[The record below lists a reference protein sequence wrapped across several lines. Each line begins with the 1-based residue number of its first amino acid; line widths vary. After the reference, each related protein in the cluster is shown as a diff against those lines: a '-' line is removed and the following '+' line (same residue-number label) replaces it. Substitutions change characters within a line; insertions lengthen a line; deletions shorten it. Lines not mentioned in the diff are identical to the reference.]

1 MFYRTEAKLQGWRAL
16 AVFEDGNEC
25 LICLGRST
33 TQVRAAYAAAFM
45 EILDEEERAQVR
57 SIALQCW
64 QGAPDEGKWLTKNTL
79 TIPTRKPAAVG
90 ESKADEPR
98 VILPFRKRSTP
109 AAEVAETAETDDLV
123 APTASI
129 G

>member
-1 MFYRTEAKLQGWRAL
+1 MIYRTEAKLQGWRAL
-16 AVFEDGNEC
+16 AIFEDGNEC

-33 TQVRAAYAAAFM
+33 TQVRASYGIAFM

-79 TIPTRKPAAVG
+79 TIPTRKTVVIAEEAG
-90 ESKADEPR
+90 EGQR
-98 VILPFRKRSTP
+98 FLLPFRKRP
-109 AAEVAETAETDDLV
+109 EPVAAETADCDESQELM
-123 APTASI
+123 APTA
-129 G
+129 

>member
-1 MFYRTEAKLQGWRAL
+1 MIYRTEAKLQGWRAL
-16 AVFEDGNEC
+16 AIFEDGNEC

-33 TQVRAAYAAAFM
+33 TQVRASYGTAFM

-79 TIPTRKPAAVG
+79 NIPTRKTVSVVEEAG
-90 ESKADEPR
+90 EGQR
-98 VILPFRKRSTP
+98 LILPFRKRPTP
-109 AAEVAETAETDDLV
+109 APAEVAACEESQELM
-123 APTASI
+123 APTA
-129 G
+129 

>member
-1 MFYRTEAKLQGWRAL
+1 MSYLTEAKLQGWRAL
-16 AVFEDGNEC
+16 AIFEDGNEC

-33 TQVRAAYAAAFM
+33 TQVRASYGTAFM

-79 TIPTRKPAAVG
+79 NIPTRKTVVIAEEAG
-90 ESKADEPR
+90 EGQR
-98 VILPFRKRSTP
+98 VLLPFRMRP
-109 AAEVAETAETDDLV
+109 APAPVESADCDEATEVM
-123 APTASI
+123 APTA
-129 G
+129 

>member
-33 TQVRAAYAAAFM
+33 TQVRTSYATAFL

-79 TIPTRKPAAVG
+79 NIPTRKPQPVCG
-90 ESKADEPR
+90 QSGQEHR
-98 VILPFRKRSTP
+98 LVLPFRKRPTG
-109 AAEVAETAETDDLV
+109 AASETADQDEATELMAET
-123 APTASI
+123 

>member
-16 AVFEDGNEC
+16 AIFEDGSEC

-33 TQVRAAYAAAFM
+33 TQVRATYVAAFL
-45 EILDEEERAQVR
+45 EILDDEECAQVR

-79 TIPTRKPAAVG
+79 NIPTRKAQPAAG
-90 ESKADEPR
+90 RAGQEQR
-98 VILPFRKRSTP
+98 LILPFRKRP
-109 AAEVAETAETDDLV
+109 AVAAGDTADQDEATELMAET
-123 APTASI
+123 

>member
-16 AVFEDGNEC
+16 AVFVDGSEC

-33 TQVRAAYAAAFM
+33 TQVRASYATAFM
-45 EILDEEERAQVR
+45 DILDDDERAQVR

-79 TIPTRKPAAVG
+79 NIPTRKAALV
-90 ESKADEPR
+90 ADEDGQGQR
-98 VILPFRKRSTP
+98 VILPFRKRLPIPTP
-109 AAEVAETAETDDLV
+109 ETAEQEEPAQLM
-123 APTASI
+123 APTA
-129 G
+129 

>member
-16 AVFEDGNEC
+16 AVFEDGSEG

-33 TQVRAAYAAAFM
+33 TQVRAAYGIAFM
-45 EILDEEERAQVR
+45 ELLDEEERARVR

-79 TIPTRKPAAVG
+79 NIPTRKTVSVIEEAG
-90 ESKADEPR
+90 EENR
-98 VILPFRKRSTP
+98 VILPFRPRPVP
-109 AAEVAETAETDDLV
+109 ALATKTADREEVTELM
-123 APTASI
+123 APTA
-129 G
+129 

>member
-16 AVFEDGNEC
+16 AIFEDGNEC

-33 TQVRAAYAAAFM
+33 TQVRASYAAAFM
-45 EILDEEERAQVR
+45 DILDEEERAQVR

-79 TIPTRKPAAVG
+79 NIPTRKPVSALPEAG
-90 ESKADEPR
+90 EGQR
-98 VILPFRKRSTP
+98 VILPFRKRP
-109 AAEVAETAETDDLV
+109 AFPAPQAEDGEEAQELM
-123 APTASI
+123 APTA
-129 G
+129 

>member
-1 MFYRTEAKLQGWRAL
+1 MIYRTEAKLQGWRAL
-16 AVFEDGNEC
+16 AIFEDGREC

-33 TQVRAAYAAAFM
+33 TQVRALYGTAFL

-57 SIALQCW
+57 SVALQCW

-79 TIPTRKPAAVG
+79 NIPTRKTVTIAEELSDG
-90 ESKADEPR
+90 QR
-98 VILPFRKRSTP
+98 VILPFRKRPEPLPVKTETRE
-109 AAEVAETAETDDLV
+109 EVPELLV
-123 APTASI
+123 AR

>member
-33 TQVRAAYAAAFM
+33 TQVRATYAAAFL

-79 TIPTRKPAAVG
+79 NIPTRKPQPAGGHAG
-90 ESKADEPR
+90 HEQR
-98 VILPFRKRSTP
+98 LILPFRKRPTVSADESADRDEAT
-109 AAEVAETAETDDLV
+109 ELMAET
-123 APTASI
+123 

>member
-57 SIALQCW
+57 SVALQCW
-64 QGAPDEGKWLTKNTL
+64 QGAPDEGKWLTKNAL
-79 TIPTRKPAAVG
+79 TIPTRKPVVVG
-90 ESKADEPR
+90 GNSADEPR
-98 VILPFRKRSTP
+98 VILPFQKRHAP
-109 AAEVAETAETDDLV
+109 AAEAADPVESTELM
-123 APTASI
+123 APTAVSL
-129 G
+129 